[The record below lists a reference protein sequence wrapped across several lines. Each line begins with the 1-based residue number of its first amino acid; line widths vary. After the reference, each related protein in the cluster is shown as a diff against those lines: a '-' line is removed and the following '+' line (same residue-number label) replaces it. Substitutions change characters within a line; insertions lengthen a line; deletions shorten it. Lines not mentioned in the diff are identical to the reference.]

1 MTENIEYDIVRI
13 NGETMIRKYV
23 KHHRFAGVQDRNT
36 DSKYLYNVGS
46 KEQKAHMNDI
56 MFMHIKKQILKP

>member
-1 MTENIEYDIVRI
+1 
-13 NGETMIRKYV
+13 MIRKYV
-23 KHHRFAGVQDRNT
+23 KHHRFAGVQDRNA

-46 KEQKAHMNDI
+46 KEQKVHMNDI